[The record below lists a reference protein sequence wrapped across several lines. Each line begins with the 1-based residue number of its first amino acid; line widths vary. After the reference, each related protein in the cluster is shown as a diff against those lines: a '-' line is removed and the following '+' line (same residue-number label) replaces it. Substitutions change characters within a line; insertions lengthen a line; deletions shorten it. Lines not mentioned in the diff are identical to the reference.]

1 MGACLTGDVRREHCD
16 YGGSNEILAGRDE
29 IRREIV
35 ANLSQFASRFIVI
48 MAGLKKFWRVTTKSG
63 GKSSLPIAICFQ
75 VEVPT
80 VRKLT
85 RVSECWQYD
94 VKVKSLYDIAK
105 NEQCSASVSFWRLH

>member
-1 MGACLTGDVRREHCD
+1 MAHLCYVWAHMGACLTGDVRREHCD
-16 YGGSNEILAGRDE
+16 YGGTNEILAGPDE

-75 VEVPT
+75 VKVPT
-80 VRKLT
+80 VRKTDTCQRMLAI
-85 RVSECWQYD
+85 RCEG
-94 VKVKSLYDIAK
+94 KVPVGYRQ
-105 NEQCSASVSFWRLH
+105 E